1 MKILTKIL
9 LVLLFFSDSL
19 MASVQLEIGNSV
31 VVETV
36 GGIYVVI
43 DGELNEVG
51 TGYFKGKISSGDRAA
66 LTAFAG
72 MDLSVGIDGSIT
84 RTTGSGYDKGN
95 GEGPNFLRFYEV
107 NNSRGVLATD
117 MEISFISS
125 GSFDERNSLTVPYYI
140 YRYST
145 NWNGYGEGASAFPL
159 SAFGIHIL
167 SGPTDWVISDGS
179 FILFTDSEVATT
191 GTPILFN
198 EPAEGGD
205 GHDVVMTLSDLTGNG
220 NVTVEQTN
228 RVPSDLLSNKCLNYF
243 WEITKDAGIT
253 SFSTDVTFKYLDG
266 DLLDV
271 NENMLIA
278 AHYDA
283 AQTGWSVLQD
293 YTLDE
298 LNNTLTVHDLDH
310 FTVFAIG
317 EAEAF
322 SSSVSAKVFL
332 EGPFDTGSMLTTLLS
347 SGHLPLAHPYGDA
360 PWNYSGS
367 ESVMSI
373 PGSVVDWVLVEI
385 RSSTEAS
392 SKVATRA
399 AFVKS
404 DGNVV
409 DLDGISP
416 VKFEIAAGEYYI
428 CIHHRNHLSIM
439 SAATHAINSS
449 SELYDFTASLATAF
463 SAGPAA
469 MRDLGGGS
477 FGMFSSDANGDGQV
491 TSSDFNVFLPA
502 AKAAETGYHMADW
515 NLDGQVTSSDFN
527 IFNPNAKNA
536 ARTQVPGGVVVSSIR
551 IKKSDIK
558 EGGHVE

>member
-1 MKILTKIL
+1 
-9 LVLLFFSDSL
+9 
-19 MASVQLEIGNSV
+19 MASVQLQIGNGV
-31 VVETV
+31 VIETE

-51 TGYFKGKISSGDRAA
+51 TGYFKGKIFSGDRTA

-72 MDLSVGIDGSIT
+72 MNLSVGIDGSIT
-84 RTTGSGYDKGN
+84 RTTGSGYSKGN
-95 GEGPNFLRFYEV
+95 GEGPSFLRFYEV
-107 NNSRGVLATD
+107 NNSRDVLTTD
-117 MEISFISS
+117 MEMLFVSS
-125 GSFDERNSLTVPYYI
+125 GSFDERNSLTGPYYI

-159 SAFGIHIL
+159 SASGIHVL
-167 SGPTDWVISDGS
+167 SGLTDWVISDGG

-198 EPAEGGD
+198 ETAEGGD
-205 GHDVVMTLSDLTGNG
+205 GHDVVMTLSNLTGNG
-220 NVTVEQTN
+220 SVTVEQTN
-228 RVPSDLLSNKCLNYF
+228 RAPSDLLSNKCLDYF
-243 WEITKDAGIT
+243 WKITKDAGIT

-266 DLLDV
+266 DLLAV

-278 AHYDA
+278 AYYDTS
-283 AQTGWSVLQD
+283 QSKWSVFQD
-293 YTLDE
+293 YTLDV
-298 LNNTLTVHDLDH
+298 LNNTLTVHNLDH
-310 FTVFAIG
+310 FTVFAVG

-347 SGHLPLAHPYGDA
+347 SGHLPLVHPYGGA
-360 PWNYSGS
+360 PWNYGGS
-367 ESVMSI
+367 ESVTSI
-373 PGSVVDWVLVEI
+373 PGSVVDWILVEI

-392 SKVATRA
+392 SIVANRA

-439 SAATHAINSS
+439 SVAAHAISS
-449 SELYDFTASLATAF
+449 STELYDFTASLNAAY

-469 MRDLGGGS
+469 MKDLGGGS

-527 IFNPNAKNA
+527 FFNPNAKNA
-536 ARTQVPGGVVVSSIR
+536 ARTQVPGAVVVSSIR
-551 IKKSDIK
+551 INKSGIK
-558 EGGHVE
+558 EEIHVE